1 MFNFVFF
8 IPMLFFF
15 MTTNTNIKTNTITL
29 VESTRVT
36 NKFNSLLIQQPIHN
50 IVKKDK
56 TKMISI
62 SPGGFLGFYLLGIST
77 FIKEKYNV
85 DEYNF
90 SGASAG
96 AWNALFMC
104 YKKDP
109 QKLAIEL
116 IDAIEKNGKNI
127 HNMEKIIK
135 EILLDNYKEED
146 FDLSRLQIGITTLH
160 IIPGLM
166 IVSDFQTLED
176 AIDCCISSSHI
187 PLVTGGLI
195 NKYRNKWVLDG
206 GLMYPKFI
214 KTVKPDLHIT
224 PSIWNDNYNYSLC
237 DTIEQSKYFVQNKSN
252 MFELFTKGYKDTEKN
267 KHYLDSILGPS
278 L

>member
-1 MFNFVFF
+1 MNNNKNYS
-8 IPMLFFF
+8 IGLSSRKL
-15 MTTNTNIKTNTITL
+15 NIDIHLLPKEPNY
-29 VESTRVT
+29 
-36 NKFNSLLIQQPIHN
+36 NSLLKN
-50 IVKKDK
+50 NLIVKNR
-56 TKMISI
+56 TKKISI

-135 EILLDNYKEED
+135 ELLLGNYKEED

-160 IIPGLM
+160 IIPRVM
-166 IVSDFQTLED
+166 IVTDFQTLED

-195 NKYRNKWVLDG
+195 NKYKNNWVLDG

-214 KTVKPDLHIT
+214 DIVKPELQIT
-224 PSIWNDNYNYSLC
+224 PSIWNNNYNYSFC
-237 DTIEQSKYFVQNKSN
+237 DTIEQSKYFVKKRSN
-252 MFELFTKGYKDTEKN
+252 MFELFTKGYKDTEEN
-267 KHYLDSILGPS
+267 KRYLDLILTP
-278 L
+278 LL

>member
-1 MFNFVFF
+1 MNNLVFPRGF
-8 IPMLFFF
+8 TLNKI
-15 MTTNTNIKTNTITL
+15 NIIN
-29 VESTRVT
+29 
-36 NKFNSLLIQQPIHN
+36 
-50 IVKKDK
+50 KDK
-56 TKMISI
+56 IKNISI

-77 FIKEKYNV
+77 FIKEKYNTT
-85 DEYNF
+85 DCIF

-135 EILLDNYKEED
+135 EILLCNYKQED

-160 IIPGLM
+160 IIPRVM
-166 IVSDFQTLED
+166 IVTEFQTLED

-195 NKYRNKWVLDG
+195 NKYKNKWVLDG

-214 KTVKPDLHIT
+214 EIVKPDLHIT
-224 PSIWNDNYNYSLC
+224 PGIWNDNYNYSFC
-237 DTIEQSKYFVQNKSN
+237 DTIEQSKYFVKKRSN
-252 MFELFTKGYKDTEKN
+252 IFELFTKGYKDTEEN
-267 KHYLDSILGPS
+267 KHYLDFILSP
-278 L
+278 LL